1 MGVRK
6 VTTGERKKFVLSWI
20 AGVIGFIIVTLSLC
34 TEDTSGEYLERGQ
47 KVEATITKVVLNKA
61 YYGVYVDSNGKQ
73 VQAEIL
79 PNNFSS
85 GVGTVVEGYYL
96 PEEPNKVWCE
106 PSKGLLIALD
116 CLTWFFEIVLGLGVF
131 DFVLLLLF
139 GCQFFVPRNRIP
151 INERFGKVSAV
162 NTKDARRL
170 TITGFVDGV
179 DLVFFAVQIPNST
192 ARTIPR
198 TYPTLIRSAQGS
210 CSRMGADLK
219 RTYAVFCASLLL
231 RFNSHIV
238 RRGANVHIDIRFGCP
253 MMPSRIHKASNA
265 LCRKVFDCVPYR
277 ILSGNCACYNA
288 CALRV

>member
-1 MGVRK
+1 M
-6 VTTGERKKFVLSWI
+6 TTGERKKFVLSWI

-116 CLTWFFEIVLGLGVF
+116 CLTWFFEIVLGLGVLGGIW
-131 DFVLLLLF
+131 VLIGF
-139 GCQFFVPRNRIP
+139 RKIDKERNQEIWKAGMEEYQQEIRKNDEKLWGDAKRWNMDDRWDDTQRWNDSGYW
-151 INERFGKVSAV
+151 NEGQRW
-162 NTKDARRL
+162 ND
-170 TITGFVDGV
+170 DG
-179 DLVFFAVQIPNST
+179 
-192 ARTIPR
+192 RWE
-198 TYPTLIRSAQGS
+198 
-210 CSRMGADLK
+210 
-219 RTYAVFCASLLL
+219 
-231 RFNSHIV
+231 
-238 RRGANVHIDIRFGCP
+238 
-253 MMPSRIHKASNA
+253 
-265 LCRKVFDCVPYR
+265 
-277 ILSGNCACYNA
+277 
-288 CALRV
+288 